1 MSLLSA
7 HFEQIAISC
16 QGIDSLPFPPPKIF
30 TNALLS
36 NHDITSLIRDTEA
49 HERALFSVPPPPP
62 PPATAPATT
71 SQQQQKPAEPPK
83 PSSSRRQ
90 TVFNVASGEVTT
102 SGANHHGGGRAS
114 SAAPRRHTAVTAV
127 LGGDLHAQIRR
138 SERGLRSKDK
148 DGGAAVDVELLLRSA
163 EKLCGVYPL
172 PGALDRIPAQRSKY
186 AHSLNTLA
194 YYEAKVAEQ
203 AEALGRQ
210 HKDIWSDDEEEE
222 EEEEGVLWELR
233 REEEEVQEL
242 DRKKRELQARLKGM
256 EKDLGGL
263 LNM

>member
-30 TNALLS
+30 ANALLS

-62 PPATAPATT
+62 PAT
-71 SQQQQKPAEPPK
+71 SQNPDPPK
-83 PSSSRRQ
+83 ESSRRQ

-102 SGANHHGGGRAS
+102 SGP
-114 SAAPRRHTAVTAV
+114 SAARNAGAPRRHTAVAAV
-127 LGGDLHAQIRR
+127 LGGDLHDQIRK
-138 SERGLRSKDK
+138 SERGRNKDH
-148 DGGAAVDVELLLRSA
+148 VDVEILLRGA

-172 PGALDRIPAQRSKY
+172 PGALERIPMQRAKY
-186 AHSLNTLA
+186 SQHLNTLA
-194 YYEAKVAEQ
+194 YYEARVADQ
-203 AEALGRQ
+203 VEALGRMN
-210 HKDIWSDDEEEE
+210 KDMWSEDEEDEDEDEE
-222 EEEEGVLWELR
+222 LDESEVLTEDDLR
-233 REEEEVQEL
+233 REEEEVREL
-242 DRKKRELQARLKGM
+242 DKKKRELQARLRAM

-263 LNM
+263 LHM

>member
-62 PPATAPATT
+62 PPATAPGTGA
-71 SQQQQKPAEPPK
+71 QQKQTAEAPEA
-83 PSSSRRQ
+83 

-102 SGANHHGGGRAS
+102 SGSNHNGRAS

-138 SERGLRSKDK
+138 SERGMFRSKDNNNNN
-148 DGGAAVDVELLLRSA
+148 AMVDVELLLKSA
-163 EKLCGVYPL
+163 EKLCGRS
-172 PGALDRIPAQRSKY
+172 GSKY

-210 HKDIWSDDEEEE
+210 HKDIWSDEDGDVDDEEDVMVDAGGIMTEE
-222 EEEEGVLWELR
+222 ELR
-233 REEEEVQEL
+233 QEEEEVQEL